1 MSIGITNAAERKATP
16 VYSGFLAYFPKAI
29 AAVAR
34 VSLAGGIQH
43 GQTAETLHWDRS
55 KSGDELDA
63 LSRHLLDGDWAQ
75 VAWRALSNLE
85 KQIEKEQIEAAS
97 QPYKYEADCWGLN
110 EPNPEYPPGST
121 VPIKGSVTE
130 WTIEQQLGIKN

>member
-1 MSIGITNAAERKATP
+1 MIYLISVANISITNLFDIGLSKMSIGITNAAERKATP

-85 KQIEKEQIEAAS
+85 KQIEKEEQNNT
-97 QPYKYEADCWGLN
+97 P
-110 EPNPEYPPGST
+110 T
-121 VPIKGSVTE
+121 VTS
-130 WTIEQQLGIKN
+130 IEQQLGIKN